1 MVDISWPPLLKTDR
15 GWSVFRGRKSV
26 DAMNAGDENDQYVD
40 FLGAIL
46 TKVQM
51 QLKNGNENLFLQFY
65 YVIFFTSTKT
75 IPCVVH
81 LSWSDCVVSLL

>member
-1 MVDISWPPLLKTDR
+1 
-15 GWSVFRGRKSV
+15 
-26 DAMNAGDENDQYVD
+26 MNAGDENDQYVD

-65 YVIFFTSTKT
+65 YVIFFTSIKT

-81 LSWSDCVVSLL
+81 LS

>member
-1 MVDISWPPLLKTDR
+1 
-15 GWSVFRGRKSV
+15 
-26 DAMNAGDENDQYVD
+26 MNAGDKNDQYVD

-65 YVIFFTSTKT
+65 YVIFLTSTKT
-75 IPCVVH
+75 IPRVV
-81 LSWSDCVVSLL
+81 LSLASFKNLVSFMSTKAAPM